1 MRRIWILRN
10 LCSIVAEFLLYSV
23 PKFKFSHNFFC
34 PFFWAWVGIGKEGM
48 YIYDSSCW
56 WRWDVVIF
64 SGSLMEEIEALVHRH
79 QDKLSVGFMSLSAIF
94 VFIFIYVVIWL
105 LVVLIRLRQFRP
117 RIRATKQSWL
127 WWHIVGRGKIVRAN
141 QSLESFL

>member
-1 MRRIWILRN
+1 MLNFYCI
-10 LCSIVAEFLLYSV
+10 SV
-23 PKFKFSHNFFC
+23 PKFNFSIISFA
-34 PFFWAWVGIGKEGM
+34 PFSGLEWELGKKGC
-48 YIYDSSCW
+48 IFDDSSCW

-117 RIRATKQSWL
+117 RTRATKQSWL
-127 WWHIVGRGKIVRAN
+127 WWHFVGRGKIVRAN